1 MGFNILEGIPYMVGG
16 IMISAAMTLNNVF
29 GKRVAEPSSS
39 LYSMLTM
46 DSFSKWRSSFI
57 AGMLFTATLIASQFG
72 FEEIGHTHVKPFE
85 SAKLFFKGTGLI
97 HFMISGLLIG
107 LGTKLAQGGL
117 TKYAFYGI
125 PKLNK
130 QSMIATGTVL
140 AFASIT
146 ATLRSN
152 FSILQGLNL
161 TKKFNEHLD
170 FRLSFFIPL
179 AILIWNLARNSRNRD
194 MVKDILISFGIGSLL
209 SLGMLISGLAR
220 RHQVLD
226 FLSLNES
233 WNPFFLFVVGGVML
247 GNFLMF
253 NFFKTSSDIEDIS
266 SGIVSAR
273 MIAGCSLFGIGM
285 GVSGLS
291 LGSGLLVSP
300 IYLPQVAL
308 FFLPFIIIGQ
318 LAVGAFDKS
327 IGTGVHAKGFSAH
340 VPTASVSK
348 TLKMH

>member
-1 MGFNILEGIPYMVGG
+1 MGFNILEGIPFMLGG
-16 IMISAAMTLNNVF
+16 FMISAAMSINHVF
-29 GKRVAEPSSS
+29 GKRVTEPSNS

-57 AGMLFTATLIASQFG
+57 AGMLFTATLMASQFG
-72 FEEIGHTHVKPFE
+72 FDEIGSTHIKPFE

-107 LGTKLAQGGL
+107 LGTRLANGGL

-125 PKLNK
+125 PKLER
-130 QSMIATGTVL
+130 QSMVATGTVL
-140 AFASIT
+140 AFAAIT

-152 FSILQGLNL
+152 FTILQGLNI

-170 FRLSFFIPL
+170 FKLSFFIPL
-179 AILIWNLARNSRNRD
+179 AILIWNLARNSRSRPLIRE
-194 MVKDILISFGIGSLL
+194 ILIAFGTGSLL
-209 SLGMLISGLAR
+209 SLGMLVSGLAR

-226 FLSLNES
+226 FLSLNGS

-247 GNFLMF
+247 GNSVMF
-253 NFFKTSSDIEDIS
+253 NLFKTSSEIEDS
-266 SGIVSAR
+266 PSGFVSLR
-273 MIAGCSLFGIGM
+273 MLAGCSLFGMGLGM
-285 GVSGLS
+285 SGLS
-291 LGSGLLVSP
+291 LGSGLLVAP

-318 LAVGAFDKS
+318 LAIGAFDKTFRTGASSKS
-327 IGTGVHAKGFSAH
+327 IGTY
-340 VPTASVSK
+340 VPSSVSK